1 MKTLNKKTDGFTIVE
16 LMIATTVFS
25 VILLVTSAGVISI
38 GRSYYKSLTT
48 TRVQETARSVMDDIS
63 RSLQF
68 SDTDTISNH
77 LENPDSTPASIKAR
91 CFGPDRYTYVINQKV
106 ETVSAGG
113 VDQTMHALY
122 RDRRATA
129 GEHESTCEPNVNFTD
144 GSELLGE
151 NMRLLKF
158 YVSNS
163 DPFQVELRIAYGDTD
178 LLELTQCN
186 GTIVGDQCHN
196 PSDEDIATVRCN
208 FDVAGNQ
215 FCAMAELETT
225 VTSRV
230 E

>member
-1 MKTLNKKTDGFTIVE
+1 MKTLNKKTSSGFTIVE

-38 GRSYYKSLTT
+38 GRSYYRSLTT
-48 TRVQETARSVMDDIS
+48 TRVQETARSVMDDVS

-68 SDTDTISNH
+68 SDTDAIANH
-77 LENPDSTPASIKAR
+77 LENPDGTATTIKAR

-106 ETVSAGG
+106 ETVTTGG
-113 VDQTMHALY
+113 SEQNMHALY

-129 GEHESTCEPNVNFTD
+129 AEHESTCEPNVDFTD
-144 GSELLGE
+144 GTELLGE

-163 DPFQVELRIAYGDTD
+163 NPFQVELKIAYGDDD
-178 LLELTQCN
+178 LLTTYDDN
-186 GTIVGDQCHN
+186 GN
-196 PSDEDIATVRCN
+196 PLNDGNISESEAEGTLCKFGIAGSN
-208 FDVAGNQ
+208 FCAVAG
-215 FCAMAELETT
+215 LETT